1 MPCLGEFAIE
11 AAVWPA
17 DAGTV
22 RRLFRRYADWL
33 QEDLCYQNFDAELA
47 GLPGFYAPPQG
58 DVLLLRGATGA
69 AVGCIGLR
77 PMGEGACEL
86 KRLWVEAEARGGGWG
101 RRLTEAAIARARA
114 AGYRRI
120 LLDSLPRLETAVG
133 LYRDLGFVEI
143 APYDDNPQEGVL
155 YFGLDLQEAQGV
167 SISEARSG

>member
-1 MPCLGEFAIE
+1 MPCQGEFRIE
-11 AAVWPA
+11 AAVWPG
-17 DAGTV
+17 DAETV

-58 DVLLLRGATGA
+58 DVLLLRGATRE

-77 PMGEGACEL
+77 PMGGGACEL

-114 AGYRRI
+114 SGYRRI
-120 LLDSLPRLETAVG
+120 LLDSLPRLEAAVR
-133 LYRDLGFVEI
+133 LYRTLGFIEI
-143 APYDDNPQEGVL
+143 PPYTEDPNDDIL
-155 YFGLDLQEAQGV
+155 YFGLDLQAV
-167 SISEARSG
+167 PSESNSETRSG

>member
-69 AVGCIGLR
+69 AVGCIG
-77 PMGEGACEL
+77 
-86 KRLWVEAEARGGGWG
+86 V
-101 RRLTEAAIARARA
+101 
-114 AGYRRI
+114 
-120 LLDSLPRLETAVG
+120 
-133 LYRDLGFVEI
+133 
-143 APYDDNPQEGVL
+143 
-155 YFGLDLQEAQGV
+155 
-167 SISEARSG
+167 